1 MQRALADQPYTLL
14 ARYYD
19 QFFTSHVSGYR
30 RAREKLLG
38 EILPQVR
45 SACDLACGTG
55 TTALE
60 FARRGIKVFAVD
72 LSPTMCGLTREKARR
87 AGAPVIV
94 IRGDMRAF
102 RLPEKV
108 ELVTCEYDA
117 VNHLPFRSDLARV
130 ARAVGR
136 ALRPGGYFYF
146 DVNNRWHLEKNW
158 PRTSWSEQSGVVML
172 MRGSYDRRRAKGCVD
187 FEWFVRQGG
196 GWRRFHEHVEEV
208 WWTASEVRR
217 ALRTAGFG
225 HVRAWDAALLLRGH
239 SRLSPG
245 CRSFFLAQK
254 LVQGS
259 SRSNSLLQTARLV
272 EDRRAPADFK
282 TFDKIMRRRGGKP
295 PRQGD
300 EMPE

>member
-19 QFFTSHVSGYR
+19 QFFASHVSGYR
-30 RAREKLLG
+30 RAREKLLA
-38 EILPQVR
+38 EILPRVR

-60 FARRGIKVFAVD
+60 FARRGIRVFAVD
-72 LSPTMCGLTREKARR
+72 LSPTMCHLTRKKARR
-87 AGAPVIV
+87 AGAPLTV
-94 IRGDMRAF
+94 IRGDMRTF

-108 ELVTCEYDA
+108 ALVTCEYDA
-117 VNHLPFRSDLARV
+117 VNHVPLRSDLARV
-130 ARAVGR
+130 ARAVAS
-136 ALRPGGYFYF
+136 ALQPGGYFYF
-146 DVNNRWHLEKNW
+146 DVNNRRHLEENW
-158 PRTSWSEQSGVVML
+158 PGTSWSEQSGVVML
-172 MRGSYDRRRAKGCVD
+172 MRGSYDRRRTKGCVD
-187 FEWFVRQGG
+187 FEWFISQGRR
-196 GWRRFHEHVEEV
+196 WRRFHEHVEEV

-217 ALRTAGFG
+217 ALRAAGFG
-225 HVRAWDAALLLRGH
+225 HVRAWDAALLRGH
-239 SRLSPG
+239 PRLTPG

-300 EMPE
+300 QMPE